1 MSKMLAS
8 SSLWND
14 DMYLTADPV
23 CRDPDALLPIIT
35 EAESVAAQ
43 VAAIKAVTCCAALQS
58 HARKTKHSPNGAL
71 LNVSPPGFSPLTALY
86 FC

>member
-1 MSKMLAS
+1 
-8 SSLWND
+8 
-14 DMYLTADPV
+14 MYLTADPV
-23 CRDPDALLPIIT
+23 CRDLDALLPIIT

-71 LNVSPPGFSPLTALY
+71 LNVSPSGFSPPSASYL
-86 FC
+86 C